1 MTEMTNSAARTGS
14 TRAAIPASLRSRRRA
29 RLAAPTAIL
38 AVTGVALG
46 GIFVPGLFVQGEG
59 HGAQNLQQASLAD
72 IAQAQAQ
79 EFDLKTASAE
89 AATEQEAPKLEAS
102 QVKRDGVEVAV
113 ETPKPSPSQTTSSSS
128 SSGSSNSNYGAVV
141 PAGEAQQIAHD
152 MVIARGWSESE
163 FTCLVNLW
171 NRESGWNAAAA
182 NPGSGAYGIPQA
194 LPGSKMSA
202 AGADW
207 ETNAATQIDWGIN
220 YYIAPRYGTPCGAW
234 GHSEANGWY

>member
-113 ETPKPSPSQTTSSSS
+113 ETPKPTTSSDS
-128 SSGSSNSNYGAVV
+128 SSGSASYGPVT

-152 MVIARGWSESE
+152 MVIARGWSEGQ

-171 NRESGWNAAAA
+171 NRESGWNAAVSNAS
-182 NPGSGAYGIPQA
+182 SGAYGIPQA

-207 ETNAATQIDWGIN
+207 QTNAATQIDWGIN

-234 GHSEANGWY
+234 DHSEANGWY

>member
-1 MTEMTNSAARTGS
+1 MSAPRTGS
-14 TRAAIPASLRSRRRA
+14 TRAAVPASLRSRRRA

-72 IAQAQAQ
+72 ITQAQAQ
-79 EFDLKTASAE
+79 DFDLEATTASA
-89 AATEQEAPKLEAS
+89 AQEAPQLEAAKLS
-102 QVKRDGVEVAV
+102 RDGVSVEVA
-113 ETPKPSPSQTTSSSS
+113 TPQPTGTSAKGGSSSAAT
-128 SSGSSNSNYGAVV
+128 GYGAVT

-152 MVIARGWSESE
+152 MVIARGWGEGE

-171 NRESGWNAAAA
+171 NRESHWNAAAS
-182 NPGSGAYGIPQA
+182 NSSSGAYGIPQA
-194 LPGSKMSA
+194 LPGSKMAA
-202 AGADW
+202 AGSDW
-207 ETNAATQIDWGIN
+207 QTNAATQIDWGIN

-234 GHSEANGWY
+234 GHSESVGWY